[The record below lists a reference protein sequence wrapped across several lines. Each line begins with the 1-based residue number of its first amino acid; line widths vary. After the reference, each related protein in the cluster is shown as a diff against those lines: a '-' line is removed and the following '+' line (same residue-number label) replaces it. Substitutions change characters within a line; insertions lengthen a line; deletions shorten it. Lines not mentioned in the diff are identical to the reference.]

1 VQLLETWAKR
11 NLDRKALEKKFGDS
25 LIHVHKCKA
34 ATRSIA
40 TSRLFSCCTCIG
52 LASFQLQGP
61 KKYGEMMQMMLNMMM
76 QMMLIMMMQMMLI
89 MMAAAPI
96 LLSLCV
102 ALSS

>member
-40 TSRLFSCCTCIG
+40 TSRLFSCCSCIG

-61 KKYGEMMQMMLNMMM
+61 KKYGEMMQMML
-76 QMMLIMMMQMMLI
+76 IMMMQMMLI
-89 MMAAAPI
+89 IMAATPL

-102 ALSS
+102 ALSSWPFLSDF